1 MNLRSAFDDEAL
13 QIEQLEPE
21 LRREVLSAYLDDEL
35 SPEAAKHVTAWLEEH
50 PDALREVEHDR
61 RVWDL
66 LDLYEDEPVPKAF
79 APRVFEALGI
89 ERRETG
95 RGKVIAMRPSVLAAA
110 AVFLVAFGAFLFWS
124 VSGMG
129 LVPAPNGTGPETS
142 GVAETEGEL
151 PVEYLEEVDVILALS
166 DDEFQGYLMAD
177 LEESWEDG

>member
-1 MNLRSAFDDEAL
+1 MNVRSLFDDEAMR
-13 QIEQLEPE
+13 IEQLEPE
-21 LRREVLSAYLDDEL
+21 LQREVLSAYLDDEL
-35 SPEAAKHVTAWLEEH
+35 SPEAAKHVTAWLDEN
-50 PDALREVEHDR
+50 PDVLREVERDR

-79 APRVFEALGI
+79 TPRVFQALGI
-89 ERRETG
+89 ERRDTG
-95 RGKVIAMRPSVLAAA
+95 RGKVIAMRLPALAAA
-110 AVFLVAFGAFLFWS
+110 AVLLVAFGAFLFWS

-129 LVPAPNGTGPETS
+129 LLPAPGGVGPDTPV
-142 GVAETEGEL
+142 VAQTDTEL